1 MKPESSRTFLPALP
15 SEFFKSSSPQILFW
29 IKSETFHSAK
39 LEANIELQVRPFKY
53 YVTERKYATEKLKS
67 PNTISKQINHWN
79 KILRIENTEIKS
91 V

>member
-53 YVTERKYATEKLKS
+53 YVTERKYHHREVEK
-67 PNTISKQINHWN
+67 P
-79 KILRIENTEIKS
+79 
-91 V
+91 